1 MSIFA
6 SRLCNML
13 VSGMVL
19 AAVAS
24 AACGEAITA
33 KAVYEATGVKGGLV
47 VHVGCGDAKLTT
59 ALRASESYLVQ
70 GLDTDA
76 ARIAET
82 RKSLHSA
89 GLYGPVTINQFDGKN
104 LPYVKDMVTLVV
116 AEKLGDVTMDE
127 VRRVLAPDGVA
138 YIRSGDKWVK
148 TVKPRPADIDEW
160 SHFLH
165 DASGNAVA
173 NDKQIGPPKR
183 LRWAAGP
190 KWCRSHEVPSSVNA
204 VVTAGG
210 RIFTIYDES
219 VVGVTTKVPWNCK
232 LIARDAASGVLLW
245 KEPMRKWQPEFG
257 TGNGNRWNIHHTIPR
272 RLVAA
277 GDRVYVTL
285 NFAEPVVSMLDAATG
300 KILMKALE
308 GTKGADEMILCDGVL
323 VVKVAKKA
331 LVGATRNFGKTALDD
346 VVVGVDAKT
355 GKQLWRKDDTRVAP
369 YALSAAD
376 GRVVYHNMD
385 ELVCLDLKTGKEA
398 WRAPN
403 TMASTAGGGS
413 TLVISDGVVLFHG
426 RGKTP
431 IDGAAPKKTAKQP
444 AKRRGR
450 GGSYLTALSLDKGEF
465 LWAQSGKRGL
475 SGACTQPTDIFVTH
489 GTVWCGSSLSGL
501 DIKTG
506 KVKKTLVVNK
516 LVSPGHHA
524 RCFRAKAT
532 ERYLIGPKRGAE
544 FFDTQGD
551 NHMRNDWLRSPCM
564 TGATPANG
572 LFYTPTSQCFCYPG
586 VLVTGFLAMAPDP
599 TEPAKPATDAN
610 LHRGP
615 AFGKVDGGKKTSADD
630 WPMHRKNNKRSG
642 STKMKIS
649 PDLSRQWEIKLAS
662 KGSPPVIVGDQI
674 FTAEKDIHRIRC
686 LNASSGKSLWSF
698 IAGGRIDSSPTISKG
713 LVLFGCRDGSVYC
726 LRATDGEL
734 VWRFRAA
741 PGEEKIQ
748 SFGQLESVWPVQ
760 GSVLVQDDVVYFA
773 AGRSSFL
780 DGGILVYGLDAKTG
794 KVLYSHLLD
803 GPHPDIKKDVGRPFA
818 MEGALPD
825 LLVSDGKD
833 LYMQRIKFDAKLNRI
848 PVVRESPL
856 GELGMGVN
864 HLVATGGFLDDSGYD
879 RIYWM
884 HSKRWPGFNMGQHA
898 PKTGQ
903 LVVFDDTTTYAVKY
917 FYRRHQWSPRFIP
930 AAQGYLLFA
939 DDNDNEPEFIEKGK
953 KTLNWL
959 PEGASKDSHRRG
971 GRGTDKGTG
980 FIRRNPEKWQKL
992 IPLRIRAMV
1001 LSGDRLFAAGPP
1013 DVLDPKDPLGA
1024 FEGRA
1029 GASLQVFSASDGTH
1043 IKSYKL
1049 SSEPAFDGL
1058 SAANGKLYLVT
1069 NDGKLICFGK
1079 ANGK

>member
-1 MSIFA
+1 
-6 SRLCNML
+6 
-13 VSGMVL
+13 MVL
-19 AAVAS
+19 AMLAGVAS
-24 AACGEAITA
+24 GEAITA
-33 KAVYEATGVKGGLV
+33 KAVYDATGVQGGLV
-47 VHVGCGDAKLTT
+47 VHIGCGDGKLTA
-59 ALRASESYLVQ
+59 ALRANDSYLVE
-70 GLDTDA
+70 GLDTDS
-76 ARIAET
+76 ARIAKT
-82 RKSLHSA
+82 RESLHAA
-89 GLYGPVTINQFDGKN
+89 GVYGQVTIGQFDGSH
-104 LPYVKDMVTLVV
+104 LPYVKDMVRLVV
-116 AEKLGDVTMDE
+116 AENLGDVTMDE

-138 YIRSGDKWVK
+138 YILQGGKWVK
-148 TVKPRPADIDEW
+148 TVKPRPDDIDEW

-183 LRWAAGP
+183 LRWVAGP

-219 VVGVTTKVPWNCK
+219 VVGVTTKVPQKCK

-245 KEPMRKWQPEFG
+245 KVPMQKWQPEFG
-257 TGNGNRWNIHHTIPR
+257 TGKGNRWNIHHTIPR
-272 RLVAA
+272 RLVAT

-285 NFAEPVVSMLDAATG
+285 RFPDANVSVLDAATG
-300 KILMKALE
+300 KTLIETLE
-308 GTKGADEMILCDGVL
+308 GAKGADEMILCDGIL
-323 VVKVAKKA
+323 VVKVARKG
-331 LVGATRNFGKTALDD
+331 LVVATKRFGKDALDD
-346 VVVGVDAKT
+346 VLVGVDART
-355 GKQLWRKDDTRVAP
+355 GKQVWRKENVRVVP

-403 TMASTAGGGS
+403 IMASGVGAGS
-413 TLVISDGVVLFHG
+413 TLVINDGVVLFHG
-426 RGKTP
+426 SGKTP
-431 IDGAAPKKTAKQP
+431 VDGGEPKKVTKKP
-444 AKRRGR
+444 APRRRGR
-450 GGSYLTALSLDKGEF
+450 GDAIHLTAFSLDKGEF
-465 LWAQSGKRGL
+465 LWAQPGKRGL
-475 SGACTQPTDIFVTH
+475 SGGCTQPTDLFVTQG
-489 GTVWCGSSLSGL
+489 GTVWCGSSLAGL

-506 KVKKTLVVNK
+506 KVKKKLVVDK

-544 FFDTQGD
+544 FFDTLGD
-551 NHMRNDWLRSPCM
+551 NHMRNDWLRSPCF

-586 VLVTGFLAMAPDP
+586 VLVTGFLAMSSD
-599 TEPAKPATDAN
+599 TIDKLKPSTDAN

-615 AFGKVDGGKKTSADD
+615 AFGKVAGGKKASEND
-630 WPMHRKNNKRSG
+630 WAMYRKNNQRSG
-642 STKMKIS
+642 STGMAVS
-649 PDLSRQWEIKLAS
+649 DRLNRQWEIKLAS
-662 KGSPPVIVGDQI
+662 KGSPPVIVGDQV

-686 LNASSGKSLWSF
+686 LSTSGGKSLWSF
-698 IAGGRIDSSPTISKG
+698 IAGGRIDSTPTVSKG

-741 PGEEKIQ
+741 PGDQKIQ
-748 SFGQLESVWPVQ
+748 SFGRLESVWPVQ
-760 GSVLVQDDVVYFA
+760 GSVLVRNNVVYFA

-780 DGGILVYGLDAKTG
+780 DGGMLVYGLDAKSG
-794 KVLYSHLLD
+794 KVLYTHHLD
-803 GPHPDIKKDVGRPFA
+803 GPHPDIRKDVGRPFA

-848 PVVRESPL
+848 PVTRESPL

-864 HLVATGGFLDDSGYD
+864 HLAATGGFLDDSGYD

-884 HSKRWPGFNMGQHA
+884 YSKRWPGFNMAQHS
-898 PKTGQ
+898 PKAGQ

-917 FYRRHQWSPRFIP
+917 FYRRHEWSPMFIP
-930 AAQGYLLFA
+930 GGQGYLLFA
-939 DDNDNEPEFIEKGK
+939 DDNDNEPEFIERGK
-953 KTLNWL
+953 KTLDWL
-959 PEGASKDSHRRG
+959 PKGASTDRYRRG

-980 FIRRNPEKWQKL
+980 FIRRKPEKWQTL

-1001 LSGDRLFAAGPP
+1001 LAGDRIFAAGTP
-1013 DVLDPKDPLGA
+1013 DVLDPKDPLAA

-1029 GASLQVFSASDGTH
+1029 GASLQVFSARDGSR

-1049 SSEPAFDGL
+1049 KSEPAFDGL
-1058 SAANGKLYLVT
+1058 SAAGGKLYLVT

-1079 ANGK
+1079 AAEK